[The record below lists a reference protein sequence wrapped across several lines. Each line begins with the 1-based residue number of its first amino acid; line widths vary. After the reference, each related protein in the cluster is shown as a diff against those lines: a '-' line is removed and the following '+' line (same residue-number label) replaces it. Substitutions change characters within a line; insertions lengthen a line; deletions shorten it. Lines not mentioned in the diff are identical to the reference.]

1 MTEEPVLIETT
12 KSASWNLIIR
22 TKIKIN
28 RLKRQHQLSTHAGE
42 KAWLKFFGKT
52 PVTHMN
58 CQRQPEMFCTISA
71 CRIQLFVNCGQ
82 VIPRPWLLSSK
93 KNKYVSKSLK
103 NQLFIEHQ
111 KTPLWS
117 YKINK
122 SNFDTWALSSKQLS
136 PKYSKVFPCIYSFIK

>member
-22 TKIKIN
+22 KKIKIN

-58 CQRQPEMFCTISA
+58 CQRRPEMFCTISA
-71 CRIQLFVNCGQ
+71 CRMQLFVNCGQ
-82 VIPRPWLLSSK
+82 VIPRSWLLSSK

-111 KTPLWS
+111 RLRCDLIKLT
-117 YKINK
+117 

-136 PKYSKVFPCIYSFIK
+136 PKYSKVFSCIYLFIK

>member
-58 CQRQPEMFCTISA
+58 CQRRPEMFCTISA

-82 VIPRPWLLSSK
+82 VIPRSWLLSSK
-93 KNKYVSKSLK
+93 KNKICFKIVEKSA
-103 NQLFIEHQ
+103 FHWAS
-111 KTPLWS
+111 KTPVWS

>member
-1 MTEEPVLIETT
+1 MLLMTEEPVLRETT

-28 RLKRQHQLSTHAGE
+28 KLKRRHQLSTHAGE

-58 CQRQPEMFCTISA
+58 CQRRPEMFCTISA

-82 VIPRPWLLSSK
+82 VIPRSWLLSSK

-111 KTPLWS
+111 RLRCDLIKLTKVILTPER
-117 YKINK
+117 YHRN
-122 SNFDTWALSSKQLS
+122 N
-136 PKYSKVFPCIYSFIK
+136 